1 MKTNSRVIST
11 MVGLLLCGS
20 VHADCV
26 MRDATATEKQYTA
39 RAEAALREALPQ
51 PPANWTIKPDRSQ
64 SIDSICAENKAGD
77 FAIKVSS
84 TYVYARSKEEKDRI
98 YAERRKVQKEIE
110 NLRDL
115 PPDVKKERQVWLDKM
130 SEANRAENA
139 ARKAGDKAVA
149 SQKNAESESY
159 SQKGRAVRDAYWAR
173 VQPEV
178 DKLQARLKSLND
190 GDTNIQVVIIANERY
205 PENPP
210 PYAGKVFTAGKVP
223 SQNPGLKLQG
233 VRLMVIS
240 SEAERA
246 QIEAAVDQQKLN
258 RVVQ

>member
-1 MKTNSRVIST
+1 
-11 MVGLLLCGS
+11 
-20 VHADCV
+20 
-26 MRDATATEKQYTA
+26 MRDATAAEKQYAA

-51 PPANWTIKPDRSQ
+51 PPANWTIKPGRSE
-64 SIDSICAENKAGD
+64 SMDSVCAEDKIGD
-77 FAIKVSS
+77 FTIKVSS
-84 TYVYARSKEEKDRI
+84 TYVFTRSKEEKDRI

-110 NLRDL
+110 NLREL
-115 PPDVKKERQVWLDKM
+115 PPDVKKEQQSWLNKM
-130 SEANRAENA
+130 SEANRASNA
-139 ARKAGDKAVA
+139 AYKAGDKTLAK
-149 SQKNAESESY
+149 QKENEAEGY
-159 SQKGRAVRDAYWAR
+159 SVKGRAVRDAYWAR

-190 GDTNIQVVIIANERY
+190 GDTNIQVVIIANERF
-205 PENPP
+205 PEDPP
-210 PYAGKVFTAGKVP
+210 PYAGKIFTAGKVP
-223 SQNPGLKLQG
+223 SNNPGLKVQG